1 MVFGLKGGIIG
12 GSHEAGTGLDD
23 MGKFVMTYDTGIGV
37 LRDEVLEEGEH
48 RCLLSLGPGIY
59 STAFLIQ
66 TSLVA
71 DAERT
76 TVVVAGMSPTDILRE
91 NGDYVAVTTDIIMI
105 GGLAETGHACGDQVV
120 DAEGLVAARGAA
132 VNNEQF
138 DCRML
143 EFYFRHKN
151 RFRHNS
157 ILKDYGKL
165 SYARLHE
172 EGGDKGGDD
181 RQDEVTEFLSIRNS
195 EKFHF
200 CKKKL

>member
-66 TSLVA
+66 TAFVA

-143 EFYFRHKN
+143 
-151 RFRHNS
+151 
-157 ILKDYGKL
+157 
-165 SYARLHE
+165 
-172 EGGDKGGDD
+172 
-181 RQDEVTEFLSIRNS
+181 
-195 EKFHF
+195 
-200 CKKKL
+200 

>member
-1 MVFGLKGGIIG
+1 MVFGLKGGVVG
-12 GSHEAGTGLDD
+12 GCQKAGAGLGN
-23 MGKFVMTYDTGIGV
+23 MGKFIMTYDTGIGV
-37 LRDEVLEEGEH
+37 LRGEVLEEGEH

-66 TSLVA
+66 TAFVA

-91 NGDYVAVTTDIIMI
+91 NGDDVAVTTDIIMI

-120 DAEGLVAARGAA
+120 DAERPVTARGAA

-143 EFYFRHKN
+143 QF
-151 RFRHNS
+151 
-157 ILKDYGKL
+157 
-165 SYARLHE
+165 
-172 EGGDKGGDD
+172 
-181 RQDEVTEFLSIRNS
+181 
-195 EKFHF
+195 FHHS
-200 CKKKL
+200 KVI